1 STSSGYS
8 FDPSMSS
15 NMNFKIPHDPSPN
28 LRAFLSFID
37 ALHRWDFDDIMDCFD
52 ETLEHRILPQSL
64 GRPVLNKKQYAQY
77 FRAIFPIF
85 KSWRATIHEVLES
98 GNAISV
104 HVSSKGES
112 VNGTPYI
119 QEYALLI
126 HYAPQTDPNVLPKM
140 TMVKEYVDSAFSIK
154 FFAEER
160 AKMEKLKAEAK

>member
-1 STSSGYS
+1 MSNISRTSSSSSTSSGYS

-85 KSWRATIHEVLES
+85 QSWRVRDSPSSLIRAFNEALNLCRLQYTKFWRVETQS
-98 GNAISV
+98 RFMWV
-104 HVSSKGES
+104 HH
-112 VNGTPYI
+112 I
-119 QEYALLI
+119 I
-126 HYAPQTDPNVLPKM
+126 C
-140 TMVKEYVDSAFSIK
+140 
-154 FFAEER
+154 
-160 AKMEKLKAEAK
+160 